1 MPVTVPMSC
10 TLVTPGSRPIM
21 PGAVT
26 GSSAVAP
33 EKVCPLVTVSR
44 LVPSLAISASSA
56 AEEEAARPRTA
67 TIAPVPMAM
76 PRADRA
82 ERSLR
87 VRSPMLA
94 RAARSAGRSRAVGGT
109 AAARGR
115 GEVVVRSAFL
125 TRAGVGDEVA
135 VEHVDAPAGAGGD
148 GVVVGDDDDGGAL
161 VVEFLEQGEDGGAGG
176 GVEVAGGLV
185 GEQDGGAAGDGAG
198 DGDPLAFPA

>member
-44 LVPSLAISASSA
+44 LVPSLAISLSSPAS
-56 AEEEAARPRTA
+56 EEAARPRTA
-67 TIAPVPMAM
+67 TIAPVPIAM
-76 PRADRA
+76 PRADRP

-94 RAARSAGRSRAVGGT
+94 RAPRSEGRSRA
-109 AAARGR
+109 A
-115 GEVVVRSAFL
+115 
-125 TRAGVGDEVA
+125 D
-135 VEHVDAPAGAGGD
+135 
-148 GVVVGDDDDGGAL
+148 
-161 VVEFLEQGEDGGAGG
+161 
-176 GVEVAGGLV
+176 
-185 GEQDGGAAGDGAG
+185 GAAGTDGRG
-198 DGDPLAFPA
+198 DVVVMSVLPERNWCRR